1 MTEKLELY
9 RCQVCTNVVESVH
22 EGIGVLVCC
31 GQNMEL
37 LNTNIADKEN
47 AHFAIV
53 ENIDDI
59 TKKIRFNHIMSVE
72 HHIEFIEVIS
82 NDGKYLKRKFLQ
94 ETEAP
99 ELVFK
104 CECKRGFYVRLY
116 CNRDGVW
123 KTVLE

>member
-9 RCQVCTNVVESVH
+9 RCQVCTNVVEAVH

-37 LNTNIADKEN
+37 LKANIADEEN
-47 AHFAIV
+47 AHYAIV

-59 TKKIRFNHIMSVE
+59 TKKIRFNHVMTSE

-82 NDGKYLKRKFLQ
+82 NNGQYLKRKFLQ
-94 ETEAP
+94 ETEAA
-99 ELVFK
+99 ELTFK
-104 CECKRGFYVRLY
+104 CECKEGFYVRLY
-116 CNRDGVW
+116 CNRDGEW
-123 KTVLE
+123 KTIIK